1 MIRIKAV
8 WLIMVMCL
16 VMFLSSGTS
25 AFAQSHGVHGMA
37 LFGDHDGLYASHLPM
52 FHRPHNFQVLLK
64 IRLANASQDQML
76 RADLAAKPTLYT
88 IAPARFDLERLSPN
102 HADPLQE
109 FTADVYTGHFERGGK
124 LALSQVQIIVQEV
137 PLYHELKLVPALKNA
152 EQTMLVLGRFAIKK
166 IDSQPDC
173 DWLVR
178 IEYPAQKSKALMPM
192 PNQLSL
198 PNTTLGGANCKP
210 DEDALSG
217 ALALF
222 IAAPK
227 QSIKLQTLYFE
238 TGDLQ

>member
-1 MIRIKAV
+1 MRIKAV
-8 WLIMVMCL
+8 WLILVMCL
-16 VMFLSSGTS
+16 TGTS

-37 LFGDHDGLYASHLPM
+37 LFGDHNGLYASHLPM

-64 IRLANASQDQML
+64 IRLADAVQDQKL

-88 IAPARFDLERLSPN
+88 IAPQRFDLERLSPN

-124 LALSQVQIIVQEV
+124 LVLSQVQIIVQEV
-137 PLYHELKLVPALKNA
+137 PLYHELKLVPAA
-152 EQTMLVLGRFAIKK
+152 RTTEQTMLLLGRFAIKK
-166 IDSQPDC
+166 LESKPDC

-178 IEYPAQKSKALMPM
+178 MEYPAQKSRALMPM
-192 PNQLSL
+192 PTQLSL

-217 ALALF
+217 ALAPF
-222 IAAPK
+222 FAAPK
-227 QSIKLQTLYFE
+227 QPITLQTLYFE